1 MDKQYWNKFYNKES
15 LSKDISKCSSFALF
29 CQKKILKEP
38 RTIAELGCGNGRDAL
53 YFAKRGHSILALDQC
68 VDQKVMNK
76 RNHENLEY
84 LEEDFVDYKF
94 NQDIDVF
101 YSRFTIHSI
110 TKEDQDKLLPNI
122 YKSLPPKGLFCIE
135 VRTTRDAKFGVGE
148 CVAENTYTN
157 DEHKRRFVDSN
168 VFVRD
173 VLGIG
178 FKVRYFTEED
188 NLSIYKDDNP
198 VLMRLVLEK

>member
-1 MDKQYWNKFYNKES
+1 M
-15 LSKDISKCSSFALF
+15 
-29 CQKKILKEP
+29 
-38 RTIAELGCGNGRDAL
+38 
-53 YFAKRGHSILALDQC
+53 
-68 VDQKVMNK
+68 
-76 RNHENLEY
+76 
-84 LEEDFVDYKF
+84 
-94 NQDIDVF
+94 
-101 YSRFTIHSI
+101 FT
-110 TKEDQDKLLPNI
+110 
-122 YKSLPPKGLFCIE
+122 KSLPPKGLFCIE